1 MLSENTKEKFTG
13 KNEKNSEE
21 YSKPLISS
29 MDIKCA
35 LRDYLNTEM
44 GNKNNSHINNNSKL
58 KLNNEE
64 LELRDSNEKLKKNE
78 NKNKIIL
85 SSDLNNQKLI
95 PNNGINT
102 EFRNDNLLNSKNF
115 NSSERELFDRIRQQE
130 GKGGYVKNKL
140 RRLVFTYLFIYLLF
154 YYFGVE
160 YSVLLYKVYCRF
172 LTLLCFSYDTI

>member
-44 GNKNNSHINNNSKL
+44 GNKNNSQINYNSKL

-64 LELRDSNEKLKKNE
+64 LELRDSNEKLKE

-85 SSDLNNQKLI
+85 PSDLNNQKLI

-102 EFRNDNLLNSKNF
+102 EFRNDNSLNSKNI

-140 RRLVFTYLFIYLLF
+140 RRLVFNYLFIYLFF

-160 YSVLLYKVYCRF
+160 YSVLLYKVYRGF